1 MHHIRRIAAA
11 TTLSLAL
18 AAATVSCTKDDTIAT
33 PELPDKF
40 CWNAFEK
47 TDVQPYIIP
56 GEKMTQDA
64 DIFYFAE
71 RKKSTSCLIHVDGKS
86 AFSAFARFQ
95 DDKLGFDWSSYDRLK
110 PNPVKIGEKGIVWN
124 TGART
129 YFPCKATANSDASTA
144 KYLELEIFL
153 SGAQVENH
161 RKTLPDLLKQFTAFT
176 QKELRCG

>member
-11 TTLSLAL
+11 TTLSLTL
-18 AAATVSCTKDDTIAT
+18 AVATIGCVKDDIKAT

-47 TDVQPYIIP
+47 TDVQPYIIS

-64 DIFYFAE
+64 DTFYFAE
-71 RKKSTSCLIHVDGKS
+71 RKRSTSCLIHVDGKS

-95 DDKLGFDWSSYDRLK
+95 DDKLGFDWSSFDRLK

-129 YFPCKATANSDASTA
+129 YFPCKATANSAPSTA

-161 RKTLPDLLKQFTAFT
+161 RKILPDLLKQFTAFA

>member
-1 MHHIRRIAAA
+1 MHNIRRIAAA
-11 TTLSLAL
+11 TTLSLTL
-18 AAATVSCTKDDTIAT
+18 AMATVGCAKDDIKST

-47 TDVQPYIIP
+47 TNVQPYIIP
-56 GEKMTQDA
+56 GEKMTQDS
-64 DIFYFAE
+64 DTFYFTE
-71 RKKSTSCLIHVDGKS
+71 RKSSTSCLIHVDGKS

-95 DDKLGFDWSSYDRLK
+95 DDKIGFDWSSFDRLK

-124 TGART
+124 TGGRT
-129 YFPCKATANSDASTA
+129 YFPCKATENSDLSTA

-153 SGAQVENH
+153 SGTQVENH
-161 RKTLPDLLKQFTAFT
+161 RKTLPDLLKQFTAFA

>member
-1 MHHIRRIAAA
+1 MHHIRRISAAV
-11 TTLSLAL
+11 TLSLTL
-18 AAATVSCTKDDTIAT
+18 AVATIGCAKDEIKAA
-33 PELPDKF
+33 PELPDGF

-64 DIFYFAE
+64 DTFYFAE
-71 RKKSTSCLIHVDGKS
+71 RKRSASCLIHVDGKS

-95 DDKLGFDWSSYDRLK
+95 DDKLGFDWSSFDRLK

-129 YFPCKATANSDASTA
+129 YFPCKATANSDPSTA

-161 RKTLPDLLKQFTAFT
+161 RKTLPDLLKHFTAFA